1 MESEAFLNVLVIMPT
16 FNEAGNIERATSE
29 LFRFN
34 PDVSL
39 LVVDDGSPDG
49 TGELAE
55 QLAAKD
61 KRISVLHR
69 KDKQG
74 LGAAYIAGFN
84 YAFGLGF
91 DFVVEM
97 DADGSHRAE
106 DLPKLLAICQ
116 DNDLVIGSRYVRG
129 GKTQN
134 WPLHRQWLSRGGNI
148 YARIMLGSKLNDMTA
163 GFRVFRSS
171 FLQSMDLATINARGY
186 SFQIEMAY
194 RTIQLGGR
202 TAEVPITFVERE
214 IGESKMSGNI
224 VLEALKLMTEFG
236 FKRIFL
242 RK

>member
-1 MESEAFLNVLVIMPT
+1 MPT

-34 PDVSL
+34 PDVYL

-84 YAFGLGF
+84 YAFDLGF

-106 DLPKLLAICQ
+106 DLPRLLAICQ

-163 GFRVFRSS
+163 GFRVFRTS
-171 FLQSMDLATINARGY
+171 FLQEMDLATINARGY

-202 TAEVPITFVERE
+202 AAEVPITFIERE

-224 VLEALKLMTEFG
+224 VTEALMLMTKFG
-236 FKRIFL
+236 FRRIFL

>member
-1 MESEAFLNVLVIMPT
+1 MPT

-29 LFRFN
+29 LFKFN
-34 PDVSL
+34 PNVSL

-49 TGELAE
+49 TGQLAE

-84 YAFGLGF
+84 YAFGMDF

-106 DLPKLLAICQ
+106 DLTKLLAICQ

-148 YARIMLGSKLNDMTA
+148 YAKIMLGSKLNDMTA

-171 FLQSMDLATINARGY
+171 FLQEMDLATINARGY

-224 VLEALKLMTEFG
+224 VVEALMLMTKFG

>member
-1 MESEAFLNVLVIMPT
+1 MPT

-34 PDVSL
+34 PDVYL

-84 YAFGLGF
+84 YAFDLAF

-148 YARIMLGSKLNDMTA
+148 YAKIMLGSKLNDMTA
-163 GFRVFRSS
+163 GFRVFRTS
-171 FLQSMDLATINARGY
+171 FLQEMDLATINARGY

-202 TAEVPITFVERE
+202 TAEVPITFIERE

-224 VLEALKLMTEFG
+224 VTEALMLMTKFG
-236 FKRIFL
+236 FRRIFL

>member
-1 MESEAFLNVLVIMPT
+1 MPT
-16 FNEAGNIERATSE
+16 YNEAGNIERATSE
-29 LFRFN
+29 LFKFN
-34 PDVSL
+34 PNVSL

-49 TGELAE
+49 TGALAE
-55 QLAAKD
+55 QLVAKD
-61 KRISVLHR
+61 ERVSVLHR

-84 YAFGLGF
+84 YAFDLGF

-129 GKTQN
+129 GKTKN

-148 YARIMLGSKLNDMTA
+148 YAKIMLGSKLNDMTA

-171 FLQSMDLATINARGY
+171 FLQGMDLATINAKGY

-224 VLEALKLMTEFG
+224 VTEALLLMTKFG

>member
-1 MESEAFLNVLVIMPT
+1 MKVLVIMPT
-16 FNEAGNIERATSE
+16 YNEAGNIERATSE
-29 LFRFN
+29 LFKFN
-34 PDVSL
+34 PEVSL

-49 TGELAE
+49 TGQLAE
-55 QLAAKD
+55 ELAAKNT
-61 KRISVLHR
+61 RMSVLHR
-69 KDKQG
+69 KEKQG

-116 DNDLVIGSRYVRG
+116 DKDLVIGSRYVRG

-148 YARIMLGSKLNDMTA
+148 YAKIMLGSKLNDMTA

-171 FLQSMDLATINARGY
+171 FLQEMDLATINARGY

-224 VLEALKLMTEFG
+224 VTEALLLMTKFG

>member
-1 MESEAFLNVLVIMPT
+1 MKVLVIMPT

-29 LFRFN
+29 LFKFN

-49 TGELAE
+49 TGQLAE

-84 YAFGLGF
+84 YAFGMDF

-106 DLPKLLAICQ
+106 DLTKLLAICQ

-148 YARIMLGSKLNDMTA
+148 YAKIMLGSKLNDMTA

-171 FLQSMDLATINARGY
+171 FLQGMDLATISARGY

-224 VLEALKLMTEFG
+224 VVEALVLMTKFG

>member
-1 MESEAFLNVLVIMPT
+1 MPT
-16 FNEAGNIERATSE
+16 FNEAGNIERAMSE

-34 PDVSL
+34 PDVYL

-84 YAFGLGF
+84 YAFDLGF

-171 FLQSMDLATINARGY
+171 FLQEMDLATINARGY

-202 TAEVPITFVERE
+202 TAEVPITFIERE

-224 VLEALKLMTEFG
+224 VTEALMLMTKFG
-236 FKRIFL
+236 FRRIFL